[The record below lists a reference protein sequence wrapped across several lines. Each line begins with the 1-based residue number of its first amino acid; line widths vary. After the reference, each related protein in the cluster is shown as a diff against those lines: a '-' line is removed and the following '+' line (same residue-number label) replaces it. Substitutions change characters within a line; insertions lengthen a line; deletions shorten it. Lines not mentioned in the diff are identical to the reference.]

1 MLIEILEKDGGSR
14 VVSAN
19 HVAEVEDRGS
29 DVRVVMVGTG
39 AVITEELVESVRDRI
54 NAARAGEVVDV
65 PEEPA
70 EPIE

>member
-19 HVAEVEDRGS
+19 HAVEVEDRGS
-29 DVRVVMVGTG
+29 DTRVVMVGVG
-39 AVITEELVESVRDRI
+39 AVITEETAESVRDRI
-54 NAARAGEVVDV
+54 NAARAGEVRDV

-70 EPIE
+70 EPID

>member
-1 MLIEILEKDGGSR
+1 MLISIVEKGGGVR

-29 DVRVVMVGTG
+29 DTRVVMAG
-39 AVITEELVESVRDRI
+39 APHVITEEEAVSVQERI
-54 NAARAGEVVDV
+54 NAARVGEVVEV

-70 EPIE
+70 EPID